1 MLTRPWTVVSCVL
14 ATLLVSAIAPVSI
27 HAQPGQICDTDGD
40 YEPASTTT
48 RTVELRDVGIAV
60 AIPENYRAM
69 RREDGTVLI
78 LHPDDF
84 EWLQCLARG
93 GNGGGGFYSENIR
106 QIPRTPAMSLREQA
120 TWTAGYNVNQDGIR
134 TPIATSVTPYQQNG
148 LNGYVI
154 TSELGYSV
162 TFLGT
167 IPNSDQLL
175 GVSASCDCEVDV
187 EALTNLLSRIRPLQ

>member
-1 MLTRPWTVVSCVL
+1 
-14 ATLLVSAIAPVSI
+14 
-27 HAQPGQICDTDGD
+27 
-40 YEPASTTT
+40 
-48 RTVELRDVGIAV
+48 
-60 AIPENYRAM
+60 
-69 RREDGTVLI
+69 
-78 LHPDDF
+78 
-84 EWLQCLARG
+84 
-93 GNGGGGFYSENIR
+93 
-106 QIPRTPAMSLREQA
+106 MSLREQA